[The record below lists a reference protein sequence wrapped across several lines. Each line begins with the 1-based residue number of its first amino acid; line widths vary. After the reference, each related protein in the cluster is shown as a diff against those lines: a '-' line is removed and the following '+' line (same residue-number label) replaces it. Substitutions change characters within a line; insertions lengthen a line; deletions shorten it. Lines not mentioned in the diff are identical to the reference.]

1 LKDLNLD
8 TFLVEPGKKISL
20 ADDFDPDYKVSA
32 TKAQA
37 QLWLEQARAQLA
49 NYQERLY
56 AENTR
61 GLLMIFQAMDAA
73 GKDGTIKHVM
83 SGINPMGCQ
92 VFSFKSP
99 SAEELDHD
107 FLWRCFR
114 ALPERGRLGIFNRS
128 YYEDVLIV
136 RVHPHIL
143 EGQQLPPQLKGK
155 GIWKRRFE
163 HIRQFEKYLV
173 ENGIEVIK
181 FFLNVS
187 KAEQKKRFLA
197 RIDQPEKNWKFSPA
211 DVRERAHWDDYQRA
225 YEEALS
231 HTSTRYAPWYVVPAD
246 HKWMT
251 HVSVMSVL
259 LARFKEMDPRFP
271 DVDDRARERL
281 AEARLLLESED

>member
-1 LKDLNLD
+1 MKELDLDRLRVD
-8 TFLVEPGKKISL
+8 PGKKISL
-20 ADDFDPDYKVSA
+20 REDFDPGYKVAA

-37 QLWLEQARAQLA
+37 QLWLEQARALLA

-61 GLLMIFQAMDAA
+61 GMLMIFQAMDAA

-92 VFSFKSP
+92 VFSFKAP

-107 FLWRCFR
+107 FLWRCFK

-143 EGQQLPPQLKGK
+143 DGQQLPPGLKGK

-173 ENGIEVIK
+173 ENGIEVVK

-211 DVRERAHWDDYQRA
+211 DVRERAHWEDYQRA
-225 YEEALS
+225 YEDALS

-271 DVDDRARERL
+271 EVDDQARERL
-281 AEARLLLESED
+281 AEARRLLESED

>member
-1 LKDLNLD
+1 LKDLDLD
-8 TFLVEPGKKISL
+8 AFLVEPGKKISL
-20 ADDFDPDYKVSA
+20 AEDFDPDYKVAA

-61 GLLMIFQAMDAA
+61 GVLMIFQAMDAA

>member
-1 LKDLNLD
+1 MKDLNLD